1 MPTGENNNSVAVT
14 YPMTSMNFVVTA
26 GDGAVA
32 AFSEISGIEA
42 SVDVVEF
49 RQGNSPSLAPMKIPG
64 LVHHGNVTMK
74 YGYILGD
81 SFRDWVAACVSS
93 ERGVTTNGSTFRRDV
108 RVELLDTAAAK
119 PMQTGVNNNAAAA
132 GQGSVWVFKDAWITK
147 YNGPD
152 MNAMNSEVA
161 VESIELAYESLIIGG
176 KAAVATEAG
185 AGGASA

>member
-1 MPTGENNNSVAVT
+1 MAGENKNAVSVA

-93 ERGVTTNGSTFRRDV
+93 ERGEATSGSSFRRDV
-108 RVELLDTAAAK
+108 RVELMDTAATK
-119 PMQTGVNNNAAAA
+119 PMPTTTESNASAPATTNN
-132 GQGSVWVFKDAWITK
+132 VWVFKDAWITK

-161 VESIELAYESLIIGG
+161 VESVEIAYESLIIGG
-176 KAAVATEAG
+176 KTAVAAEN
-185 AGGASA
+185 

>member
-1 MPTGENNNSVAVT
+1 MPGTTNSVAVK

-26 GDGAVA
+26 GDDAVA
-32 AFSEISGIEA
+32 AFSEVSGIEA

-49 RQGNSPSLAPMKIPG
+49 RQGNAPNLAPMKIPG

-74 YGYILGD
+74 YGYIMDD
-81 SFRDWVAACVSS
+81 SFRKWVAQCVSS
-93 ERGVTTNGSTFRRDV
+93 ERGVVTADTSKFRRDV

-119 PMQTGVNNNAAAA
+119 VMDTNVNQNANPASAA
-132 GQGSVWVFKDAWITK
+132 GSGNNVWVFRDAWITK

-161 VESIELAYESLIIGG
+161 VESIELAYESMIISGNTTV
-176 KAAVATEAG
+176 AATG
-185 AGGASA
+185 Q